1 MGKISKRDAESFK
14 WRIERLIESKRLNT
28 ALDLDMASWL
38 DGLDGQLR
46 DRLVK
51 VGLIASRERRHM
63 TLGELLD
70 EYMARRQDVKK
81 ATAINWGHTRRNL
94 LAFFGADRP
103 IESIAPAEA
112 SDFERW
118 LRCGNARENRYAD

>member
-1 MGKISKRDAESFK
+1 MASIGNEKNGTRRILFFDVDGARRTVRLGKISKRDAESFK

-51 VGLIASRERRHM
+51 VGLMCIS
-63 TLGELLD
+63 
-70 EYMARRQDVKK
+70 
-81 ATAINWGHTRRNL
+81 
-94 LAFFGADRP
+94 
-103 IESIAPAEA
+103 
-112 SDFERW
+112 
-118 LRCGNARENRYAD
+118 